1 MDAAGFPGYGPP
13 KFSRTDPPSRPM
25 TSFLRSDRSRAV
37 ALWLAAVAVLVVGMV
52 ILGGSTRLTGS
63 GLSITQW
70 KPISG
75 ALPPLNA
82 ADWQVEFERYQAIPQ
97 FRLVNPNMTLAAFKT
112 IYWWEWTHRLLGR
125 LVGVVF
131 AVPFVWFAVRREIS
145 RRMVWR
151 LAVLFVLGGLQ
162 GLVGWWM
169 VASGLSERVYVAP
182 ERLMIHLGLAF
193 ALLGALVWTALDA
206 WAGWARQTL
215 PSPWG
220 GRALALVGLIFVQ
233 ILLGALVA
241 GNQAGLVYN
250 DWPLFA
256 GHLLPQDYAAH
267 GVWATL
273 AHSQG
278 AVQLHHRLVAY
289 LLVVVAIGMAVAAVR
304 SRYLAQTSKQLALGV
319 AGLVLFQALLGI
331 ATLMTRVPIAMGV
344 AHQLTAA
351 LTLCLAV
358 AFAWRVRR
366 V

>member
-1 MDAAGFPGYGPP
+1 
-13 KFSRTDPPSRPM
+13 M

-37 ALWLAAVAVLVVGMV
+37 AIWLLTVAVLVLGMV
-52 ILGGSTRLTGS
+52 VVGGSTRLTGS

-75 ALPPLNA
+75 ALPPLSL
-82 ADWQVEFERYQAIPQ
+82 ADWQAEFARYRAIPQ
-97 FRLVNPNMTLAAFKT
+97 FRFVNPAMTLDQFRF
-112 IYWWEWTHRLLGR
+112 IYWWEWSHRLLGR
-125 LVGVVF
+125 LLGVVF
-131 AVPFVWFAVRREIS
+131 LVPFLWFLARREIP
-145 RRMVWR
+145 RRLFWR
-151 LAVLFVLGGLQ
+151 LGGLFVLGGLQ

-169 VASGLSERVYVAP
+169 VASGLVSRVSVAP

-220 GRALALVGLIFVQ
+220 SRALGLLGLIYFQ

-250 DWPLFA
+250 DWPMFA
-256 GHLLPQDYAAH
+256 GHLLPNDYA
-267 GVWATL
+267 GPNLWATL

-278 AVQLHHRLVAY
+278 AVQLHHRMVAY
-289 LLVVVAIGMAVAAVR
+289 LLLIVAVGLGLGAWRSTYLAAEAKALGAVVALAVVV
-304 SRYLAQTSKQLALGV
+304 
-319 AGLVLFQALLGI
+319 QALLGI
-331 ATLMTRVPIAMGV
+331 ATLMARVPISLGV
-344 AHQLTAA
+344 AHQLMAA
-351 LTLCLAV
+351 LTLCLATT
-358 AFAWRVRR
+358 FAWRVRR

>member
-1 MDAAGFPGYGPP
+1 
-13 KFSRTDPPSRPM
+13 M

-37 ALWLAAVAVLVVGMV
+37 AIWLLTVAMLVLGMV
-52 ILGGSTRLTGS
+52 VVGGSTRLTGS

-75 ALPPLNA
+75 ALPPLSL
-82 ADWQVEFERYQAIPQ
+82 ADWQAEFARYRAIPQ
-97 FRLVNPNMTLAAFKT
+97 FQFVNPTMTLDQFRF
-112 IYWWEWTHRLLGR
+112 IYWWEWSHRLLGR
-125 LVGVVF
+125 LLGVVF
-131 AVPFVWFAVRREIS
+131 LLPFLWFAVRRAIP
-145 RRMVWR
+145 RRLFWR
-151 LAVLFVLGGLQ
+151 LGGLFVLGGLQ

-169 VASGLSERVYVAP
+169 VASGLSGRVSVAP
-182 ERLMIHLGLAF
+182 ERLMTHLGLAF
-193 ALLGALVWTALDA
+193 ALLGALVWTAMDA

-220 GRALALVGLIFVQ
+220 GRALGLLGLIYFQ

-250 DWPLFA
+250 DWPMFA
-256 GHLLPQDYAAH
+256 GHLLPSDYA
-267 GVWATL
+267 GPSLWATL

-289 LLVVVAIGMAVAAVR
+289 LLLAVAVTLGVGAWR
-304 SRYLAQTSKQLALGV
+304 STYLAAEAKALGV
-319 AGLVLFQALLGI
+319 LVAAAVVLQALLGI
-331 ATLMTRVPIAMGV
+331 ATLMARVPIGLGV
-344 AHQLTAA
+344 AHQLMAA
-351 LTLCLAV
+351 LTLCLAT

>member
-1 MDAAGFPGYGPP
+1 
-13 KFSRTDPPSRPM
+13 M

-37 ALWLAAVAVLVVGMV
+37 AIWLLTVAVLVLGMV
-52 ILGGSTRLTGS
+52 VVGGSTRLTGS

-75 ALPPLNA
+75 ALPPLSL
-82 ADWQVEFERYQAIPQ
+82 ADWQAEFARYRAIPQ
-97 FRLVNPNMTLAAFKT
+97 FQFVNPTMTLDQFRF
-112 IYWWEWTHRLLGR
+112 IYWWEWSHRLLGR
-125 LVGVVF
+125 LLGVVF
-131 AVPFVWFAVRREIS
+131 LAPFLWFAVRREIP
-145 RRMVWR
+145 RRLFWR
-151 LAVLFVLGGLQ
+151 LGGLFVLGGLQ

-193 ALLGALVWTALDA
+193 ALLAALVWTAMDA

-220 GRALALVGLIFVQ
+220 GRALGLVGLIYLQ

-241 GNQAGLVYN
+241 GNHAGLVYN

-256 GHLLPQDYAAH
+256 GHLIPQDYAGA
-267 GVWATL
+267 GLWATL

-289 LLVVVAIGMAVAAVR
+289 LLMVVALVMGAAAWR
-304 SRYLAQTSKQLALGV
+304 SSYLAPASKRLAVGV
-319 AGLVLFQALLGI
+319 ALLVILQAAMGV
-331 ATLMTRVPIAMGV
+331 ATLIWRVPIGLGV
-344 AHQLTAA
+344 AHQLMAA
-351 LTLCLAV
+351 LTLSVAV

-366 V
+366 I

>member
-1 MDAAGFPGYGPP
+1 
-13 KFSRTDPPSRPM
+13 M

-37 ALWLAAVAVLVVGMV
+37 AIWLAVVAAMVLGMV
-52 ILGGSTRLTGS
+52 VLGGTTRLTGS

-70 KPISG
+70 KPLSG
-75 ALPPLNA
+75 ALPPLSL
-82 ADWQVEFERYQAIPQ
+82 ADWQAEFARYRAIPQ
-97 FRLVNPNMTLAAFKT
+97 FRFVNPTMTLDQFRF
-112 IYWWEWTHRLLGR
+112 IYWWEWSHRLLGR
-125 LVGVVF
+125 LLGVVF
-131 AVPFVWFAVRREIS
+131 LVPFLWFAVRREIP
-145 RRMVWR
+145 RRLFWR
-151 LAVLFVLGGLQ
+151 LGGLFVLGGLQ

-169 VASGLSERVYVAP
+169 VASGLTERVYVAP

-220 GRALALVGLIFVQ
+220 GRALGLLALIYLQ

-256 GHLLPQDYAAH
+256 GHLLPNDYA
-267 GVWATL
+267 GPTLWATL

-289 LLVVVAIGMAVAAVR
+289 LLLVVAVGMGVAAWRSAYLSAEAKALGAVVALAVVV
-304 SRYLAQTSKQLALGV
+304 
-319 AGLVLFQALLGI
+319 QALLGV
-331 ATLMTRVPIAMGV
+331 ATLMARVPIGLGV
-344 AHQLTAA
+344 AHQLMAA
-351 LTLCLAV
+351 LTLCLAT